1 MVFRYDTKNTGNKA
15 KVDKSNCI
23 KLTSFCT
30 AKGKTNKVKRQLM
43 EQKRIISNYIPDE
56 VSRSKIYKGVIQPNR
71 KEKSD
76 FKMEKG
82 PE

>member
-1 MVFRYDTKNTGNKA
+1 
-15 KVDKSNCI
+15 
-23 KLTSFCT
+23 
-30 AKGKTNKVKRQLM
+30 M

>member
-1 MVFRYDTKNTGNKA
+1 
-15 KVDKSNCI
+15 
-23 KLTSFCT
+23 
-30 AKGKTNKVKRQLM
+30 M

-82 PE
+82 PEQTVLKRTYTNSQQVNEEVLNFTINQQMQIKNTM